1 MDENLIEAQYNV
13 TRKSRLLRFYESN
26 KLIIFATIAGIVIAT
41 AFFSFYLNNKKHEK
55 ILLAEKYIQAKI
67 YIEKKNNDEAKKI
80 LEKIILS
87 NDSTYSTLSLFLI
100 LNENL
105 IEDKKE
111 ISLFF
116 DHILKN
122 NNYNIE
128 IKNLIIFKR
137 ALFESNFINELE
149 LLDLLRP
156 LTNKESIWKPHALL
170 FLGDYFSSKIEYV
183 KAREFYNQV
192 LLINNLNRELYDQ
205 AKYQLTLIAND

>member
-1 MDENLIEAQYNV
+1 MEENSIEAKYNV
-13 TRKSRLLRFYESN
+13 TKKSRLLRFYESN
-26 KLIIFATIAGIVIAT
+26 KLIIFSTAIAIVIAT
-41 AFFSFYLNNKKHEK
+41 ALFSFYLNVKKQEK
-55 ILLAEKYIQAKI
+55 ILLTEKYIQAKI
-67 YIEKKNNDEAKKI
+67 YLEKKKNNEAKII

-100 LNENL
+100 INENL
-105 IEDKKE
+105 IKDKKE

-137 ALFESNFINELE
+137 ALFESNLINELE

-156 LTNKESIWKPHALL
+156 LTSKESIWKPHALL
-170 FLGDYFSSKIEYV
+170 FLGDYFSSKNEYV

-205 AKYQLTLIAND
+205 AKYQLILIAND

>member
-1 MDENLIEAQYNV
+1 MEENSIEAQYNI
-13 TRKSRLLRFYESN
+13 TKKSRLLRFYESN
-26 KLIIFATIAGIVIAT
+26 KLIIFSTAIAIVIAT
-41 AFFSFYLNNKKHEK
+41 ALFSFYLNVKKQEK

-67 YIEKKNNDEAKKI
+67 YLEKKKNNEAKII
-80 LEKIILS
+80 LEKIILY

-100 LNENL
+100 INENL
-105 IEDKKE
+105 IKDKKE

-137 ALFESNFINELE
+137 ALFESNHINELE

-156 LTNKESIWKPHALL
+156 LTSKESIWKPHALL
-170 FLGDYFSSKIEYV
+170 FLGDYFSSKNEYV

-205 AKYQLTLIAND
+205 AKYQLILIAND

>member
-1 MDENLIEAQYNV
+1 MEENSIEAQYNV
-13 TRKSRLLRFYESN
+13 TKKSRLLRFYESN
-26 KLIIFATIAGIVIAT
+26 KLIIFSTAIAIVIAT
-41 AFFSFYLNNKKHEK
+41 ALFSFYLNVKKQEK

-67 YIEKKNNDEAKKI
+67 YLEKKKNNEAKII
-80 LEKIILS
+80 LEKIILY

-100 LNENL
+100 INENL
-105 IEDKKE
+105 IKDKKE

-137 ALFESNFINELE
+137 ALFESNLINELE

-156 LTNKESIWKPHALL
+156 LTSKESIWKPHALL
-170 FLGDYFSSKIEYV
+170 FLGDYFSSKNEYV

-205 AKYQLTLIAND
+205 AKYQLILIAND

>member
-1 MDENLIEAQYNV
+1 MEENSIEVQYNV
-13 TRKSRLLRFYESN
+13 TKKSRLLRFYESN
-26 KLIIFATIAGIVIAT
+26 KLIIFSTAIAIVIAT
-41 AFFSFYLNNKKHEK
+41 ALFSFYLNVKKQEK

-67 YIEKKNNDEAKKI
+67 YLEKKKNNEAKII
-80 LEKIILS
+80 LEKIIIS

-100 LNENL
+100 INENL
-105 IEDKKE
+105 IKDKKE

-137 ALFESNFINELE
+137 ALFESNHINELE

-156 LTNKESIWKPHALL
+156 LTSKESIWKPHALL
-170 FLGDYFSSKIEYV
+170 FLGDYFSSKNEYV

-205 AKYQLTLIAND
+205 AKYQLILIAND

>member
-1 MDENLIEAQYNV
+1 MEENSIEAQYNI
-13 TRKSRLLRFYESN
+13 TKKSRLLRFYESN
-26 KLIIFATIAGIVIAT
+26 KLIIFSTAIAIVIAT
-41 AFFSFYLNNKKHEK
+41 ALFSFYLNVKKQEK

-67 YIEKKNNDEAKKI
+67 YLEKKKNNEAKII

-100 LNENL
+100 INENL
-105 IEDKKE
+105 IKDKKE

-137 ALFESNFINELE
+137 ALFESNLINELE

-156 LTNKESIWKPHALL
+156 LTSKESIWKPHALL
-170 FLGDYFSSKIEYV
+170 FLGDYFSSKNEYV

-205 AKYQLTLIAND
+205 AKYQLILIAND

>member
-1 MDENLIEAQYNV
+1 MDENLIEGKYNV
-13 TRKSRLLRFYESN
+13 TKKSRLLRFYESN
-26 KLIIFATIAGIVIAT
+26 KLMIFATVIGIVILT
-41 AFFSFYLNNKKHEK
+41 AIFSFYLNVKKQEK
-55 ILLAEKYIQAKI
+55 ISLTEKYIQAKI
-67 YIEKKNNDEAKKI
+67 YIEKKNNNEAKKI

-87 NDSTYSTLSLFLI
+87 NDSTYSTLSLFLVI
-100 LNENL
+100 NENL
-105 IEDKKE
+105 IKDKKE

-122 NNYNIE
+122 NNYDIE

-156 LTNKESIWKPHALL
+156 LTSKESIWKPHALL
-170 FLGDYFSSKIEYV
+170 FLGDYFSSKKEYV

-205 AKYQLTLIAND
+205 AKYQLILIAND